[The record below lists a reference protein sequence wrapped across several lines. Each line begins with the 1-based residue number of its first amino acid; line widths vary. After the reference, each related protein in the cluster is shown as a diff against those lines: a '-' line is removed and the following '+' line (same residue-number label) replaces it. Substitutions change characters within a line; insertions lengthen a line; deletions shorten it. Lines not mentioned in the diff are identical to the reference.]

1 MDILDEKSTLKDV
14 IKMNNESELKD
25 HIVQYVGGVKNPEN
39 EEVNLE
45 MIVEVLSQEFPEL
58 ILCVSEENWVRGYHQ
73 ALVDVEAGE
82 KIANEKLHQE

>member
-82 KIANEKLHQE
+82 KIANEKSHQE

>member
-1 MDILDEKSTLKDV
+1 MDILNEKSTLKDV

-45 MIVEVLSQEFPEL
+45 MIIEVLSQEFPEL

-82 KIANEKLHQE
+82 KIANEKSYQE

>member
-1 MDILDEKSTLKDV
+1 MSVSVFIQTL
-14 IKMNNESELKD
+14 
-25 HIVQYVGGVKNPEN
+25 N

-82 KIANEKLHQE
+82 KIANEKSYQE